1 MESYDAKE
9 VNEKEMP
16 SATADASFYS
26 SMREANLAGHVD
38 RGFFGHAKVNKQSIV
53 KNPPPQPSQLGKDG
67 FYGNVQ
73 NCEGKL

>member
-1 MESYDAKE
+1 M
-9 VNEKEMP
+9 EKEEIFEERP
-16 SATADASFYS
+16 DATYDKSFYS
-26 SMREANLAGHVD
+26 DMKQAKTD

-67 FYGNVQ
+67 FYTNVQ